1 MWWFILICDLF
12 IPIIMILAG
21 IIMWK
26 HAPKEIN
33 GLLGYRTTRSMKNMD
48 TWQFAHDHCGRLWWK
63 IGLVMLIATIPAH
76 LPFYQSSDDTLSA
89 LSLIVTGVQLVVL
102 IASVFPTE
110 MALKKTFH
118 DDGTRKVQ
126 ATFEI
131 TENDVLEVYKRIK
144 DVYPLVLTT
153 TSALNAE
160 SDAGFTIDCPIIV
173 FKAHEQILQLY
184 AYEDDFVMDVMDNEQ
199 TKGTHWHPD
208 TVESAIRHIT
218 DFMNGKSDYKMQ
230 PYKQD

>member
-1 MWWFILICDLF
+1 MWWFILVCDLF
-12 IPIIMILAG
+12 IPILMILAG

-48 TWQFAHDHCGRLWWK
+48 TWKFAHDHCGRLWWK

-76 LPFYQSSDDTLSA
+76 LPFYQSNDNTLSA

-118 DDGTRKVQ
+118 DDGTRK
-126 ATFEI
+126 
-131 TENDVLEVYKRIK
+131 
-144 DVYPLVLTT
+144 
-153 TSALNAE
+153 
-160 SDAGFTIDCPIIV
+160 
-173 FKAHEQILQLY
+173 
-184 AYEDDFVMDVMDNEQ
+184 
-199 TKGTHWHPD
+199 
-208 TVESAIRHIT
+208 
-218 DFMNGKSDYKMQ
+218 
-230 PYKQD
+230 

>member
-1 MWWFILICDLF
+1 MWWFILICDLL
-12 IPIIMILAG
+12 IPIVMILAG

-26 HAPKEIN
+26 HAPKQIN

-48 TWQFAHDHCGRLWWK
+48 TWKFAHDHCGRLWWK
-63 IGLVMLIATIPAH
+63 IGLILLIATIPAH
-76 LPFYQSSDDTLSA
+76 LPFYHSSDDTLSA

-110 MALKKTFH
+110 KALKKTFH

-131 TENDVLEVYKRIK
+131 TENDVLEVYKRLK

-153 TSALNAE
+153 TSALNTE

-208 TVESAIRHIT
+208 TVESAICHIT
-218 DFMNGKSDYKMQ
+218 DFMNGKSDYKML
-230 PYKQD
+230 PFKKD

>member
-1 MWWFILICDLF
+1 MWWFILVCDLL
-12 IPIIMILAG
+12 IPIVMILAG

-26 HAPKEIN
+26 HAPKQIN

-48 TWQFAHDHCGRLWWK
+48 SWKFAHDHCGRLWWK
-63 IGLVMLIATIPAH
+63 VGLILLIATIFAH
-76 LPFYQSSDDTLSA
+76 LPFYHSSDDTLSA

-131 TENDVLEVYKRIK
+131 TENDVLEVYKRLK

-153 TSALNAE
+153 TSALNEE

-208 TVESAIRHIT
+208 TVESAICHIT
-218 DFMNGKSDYKMQ
+218 DFMNGKSDYEMQ

>member
-1 MWWFILICDLF
+1 MWWFILICDLL
-12 IPIIMILAG
+12 IPIVMILAG

-26 HAPKEIN
+26 HAPKQIN

-48 TWQFAHDHCGRLWWK
+48 TWKFAHDHCGRLWWK
-63 IGLVMLIATIPAH
+63 IGLILLIATIPAH
-76 LPFYQSSDDTLSA
+76 LPFYHSSDDTLSA

-131 TENDVLEVYKRIK
+131 TENDVLEVYKRLK

-153 TSALNAE
+153 TSALNEE

-208 TVESAIRHIT
+208 TVESAICHIT